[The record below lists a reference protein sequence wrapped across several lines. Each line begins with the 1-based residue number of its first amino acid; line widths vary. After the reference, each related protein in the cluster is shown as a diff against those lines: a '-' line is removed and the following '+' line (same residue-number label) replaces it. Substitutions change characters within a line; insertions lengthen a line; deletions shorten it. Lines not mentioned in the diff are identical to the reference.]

1 MAQLIPVAELGKIRP
16 GTTLSVAVADGEVA
30 LFNVEGMVYALD
42 DCCVRCNA
50 PLSKGSA
57 HGTVVLCP
65 GCGWEYE
72 LSTGA
77 LRVLPDLRVQTFDV
91 TVVGAQLMLSVGDS
105 ATDGH

>member
-30 LFNVEGMVYALD
+30 LFNVDGMVYALD

-57 HGTVVLCP
+57 QARAKPSPGGTSPPPSPCRTAAAARSP
-65 GCGWEYE
+65 AR
-72 LSTGA
+72 SSS
-77 LRVLPDLRVQTFDV
+77 D
-91 TVVGAQLMLSVGDS
+91 
-105 ATDGH
+105 AT